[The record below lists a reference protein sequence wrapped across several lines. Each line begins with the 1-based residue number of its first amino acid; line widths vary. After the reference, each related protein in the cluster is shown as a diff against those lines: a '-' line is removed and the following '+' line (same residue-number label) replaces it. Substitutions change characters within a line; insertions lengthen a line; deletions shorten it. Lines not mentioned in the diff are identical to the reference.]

1 MYPFTELPAPISI
14 IEFYILLTL
23 AYGDAHAYK
32 IKYTIVNF
40 SKGSL
45 KIRDGTFYRVLNR
58 MADQG
63 MIEVAGI
70 KQPIT
75 GRQRR
80 MHYSLGHH
88 GRRAL
93 RFELDRLE
101 HTLALAKSAGLLDS
115 PPPTPVDMLLE
126 DMGLPSANV

>member
-1 MYPFTELPAPISI
+1 M
-14 IEFYILLTL
+14 
-23 AYGDAHAYK
+23 HK
-32 IKYTIVNF
+32 IKEYSLGSVKISDATL
-40 SKGSL
+40 SKNLARMSYRGEIELAGSYETYSNL
-45 KIRDGTFYRVLNR
+45 
-58 MADQG
+58 
-63 MIEVAGI
+63 
-70 KQPIT
+70 
-75 GRQRR
+75 QRR

-126 DMGLPSANV
+126 DMGLPRANV